1 MKIVLDYGHG
11 GSDPGATYKSRK
23 ESNDVL
29 KLGQAVAKILKS
41 AGVTVVE
48 TRSSDKTVS
57 LQERTNISNNAK
69 PDWFISIHRNAF
81 KPEQASGAEVF
92 VFTTSNIKEKAFAA
106 SLQQALVSIGY
117 RNRGVKL
124 GNYHVLR
131 ETKAQSILL
140 EVGFIDT
147 SNDNKIFD
155 ERFNDIAA
163 ALATTILKAR
173 GIKLVKRVCTAC
185 GQPV

>member
-11 GSDPGATYKSRK
+11 GNDPGATYKGRK

-29 KLGQAVAKILKS
+29 KLGQAVTKILKS
-41 AGVTVVE
+41 VGVTVVE

-57 LQERTNISNNAK
+57 LQERADLSNRVK

-81 KPEQASGAEVF
+81 KPEQANGAEVF
-92 VFTTSNIKEKAFAA
+92 VFTTGSIKEKAFAA
-106 SLQQALVSIGY
+106 SLQQALVGVGY

-131 ETKAQSILL
+131 ETKAPSVLL
-140 EVGFIDT
+140 EVGFIDN
-147 SNDNKIFD
+147 SYDNKLFD
-155 ERFNDIAA
+155 EKFNDIAA
-163 ALATTILKAR
+163 ALATAILKAT